1 MLTTRVGMFRR
12 SRFSVR
18 PNVGGPGR
26 TGAAPQEA
34 TPGGKEASQAP
45 KAISEGAPLS
55 TVDDCKPGD
64 TPVAAP
70 TALGDGNEPSGEAS
84 SAAVQRRKRFSV
96 KPRVAPGRPSI
107 VPRVPKSPA
116 KLVPESP
123 AKVSELESTTSNEA
137 KSPAATPQAPS
148 SPMPTTDTKLPHVQ
162 PTFSPPEGCADA
174 LKEAPPLPDL
184 GKQTEKSPNSSIKV
198 PHRPLDK
205 VSLPDR
211 EAAELSEKAKTLLS
225 SKGKK
230 SIARFSLSRL
240 LNDPSDIQR
249 LENAEKLRD
258 LLRQEMR
265 KEKGIKK
272 RKKPVKEF
280 SVDPTKMTMRDLIR
294 YLPLSNP
301 MSSSL
306 EDDTE
311 QNETVTPFTPRM
323 EILPERTQEPEA
335 EVVPAVVD
343 QTEEEE
349 EDVEGPGQGDEED
362 DALMVPQVKVAED
375 GTLILDEESLTVE
388 VQRAKGPNPAEGR
401 DPIFERGSTTTYS
414 SFRASTYCKP
424 WSSEETDMFFLAI
437 SMVGTDFSMICQLFH
452 NRTRSEIRN
461 KFKKEEKQNS
471 WRVDKAF
478 RERRKLDIE
487 YFSKLL
493 EKILEVQLSRKK
505 LKSLVVKNPPKKSQG
520 KSKGRKRKKAAG
532 KLSASEEEDEV
543 EEDSLLCSEA
553 EDGEKENEGGTL
565 SSKVKKKLKSKV
577 DASAAKPAKK
587 KSKASEKSS
596 EEGEDEACLPEDT
609 EAALPEDHPDSE
621 VCESAETE
629 KASNGATIT
638 PAKLPR
644 GGAAK
649 SVGRKCSKKLPPS
662 PTTAA
667 EDGDGESAKQDESV
681 KDDASKDQV
690 NKEALPSREASDDDV
705 DDSCSDEDSG
715 DEDYSVKPAKPTRSG
730 RIPKPTALLSYPA
743 PSTRTAPKRDRTTK
757 APSAAPSSKK
767 PKLVMLRAT
776 QSESS
781 AEELEEEDMKE
792 LWCDNSTQAFVP
804 ASLRSPH
811 AVICQVEEA
820 VEELDILADMSV
832 LDMSQDELCLNSSC
846 ERAQIETGSRET
858 SAHQLDLLVDVID
871 LLSSE
876 HAGVSEVE
884 SYNEAAQTLLAIGNV
899 SHPSQ
904 SDTTQ
909 GQITGV
915 PSDSGYETSR
925 RLEEE
930 IVAEFIEENT
940 STPIMSVPLDQKVTD
955 AFETAPVGP
964 TNAESSPHVGEETC
978 CEQRHVSDHDL
989 TRPLQSNTRTRIAR
1003 SSKVKPKPNLAK
1015 ALRAA
1020 HSKTQPET
1028 SSQGSTMESHSVA
1041 PDLSKDLSEEPSSK
1055 IAKCSQSSEKQ
1066 TFDMHAKSTDAEK
1079 SESEASDAAVTE
1091 TLAQESGY
1099 VAMPV
1104 VHEGQNSSE
1113 LLSSRPTRT
1122 TTSKVEPQPTCTFSP
1137 KKISPSA
1144 NSSSSVTTTMSL
1156 SSNLVEELASSGMK
1170 NTHTG
1175 LTNQLSSE
1183 SKPTDAEK
1191 KKVECSPNE
1200 AAAFDDAVTEP
1211 LTQESNMHLIQKG
1224 EDNGAMIEVHEGQNS
1239 SEHRS
1244 SPPFKRN
1251 RFHRV
1256 KPKPNLS
1263 QISKSARSKPQTTNE
1278 TSDSSKLESTWTTT
1292 SMVNPQPTCTF
1303 SPKKTSPSANSASS
1317 VTTAMDI
1324 RPNLVPPEELTCGE
1338 IVTSTENYEQLNI
1351 ETKST
1356 DAEQFEFGSNK
1367 EAADDDAVTEPLAQ
1381 ESSMP
1386 LIQKGGFND
1395 NMPEAHEGLDSSELL
1410 SSPPFKMNPFHRVKP
1425 KPNLSQISKSA
1436 RSKPQTTN
1444 ETSDSSK
1451 LESTWTTTSMV
1462 KPQPTCTF
1470 SATKTSPSANSTS
1483 SVTTTMDVSSNL
1495 VPTEELASGEIVTS
1509 TGQNEQFNIETKST
1523 DAEQFEFGSNEEATA
1538 DDAVTEPLAQES
1550 SMPLIQKGGF
1560 NDNMPEAHEGQDSSE
1575 LQSSPPF
1582 KRNRFHRVKPKP
1594 NLSQISKSARS
1605 KPQTTNE
1612 TSDSSKLEST
1622 WTTTSMVKPQ
1632 PTCTFSATKTSP
1644 SANSTSSVTTTMDVS
1659 SNLVPTEELASGEI
1673 VTSTGQNEQFNI
1685 ETKSTDAEQFEFGSN
1700 KEAAAD
1706 DAVTE
1711 PLAQESSMP
1720 LIQKGGFND
1729 NMPEAHE
1736 GLDSSELLSSPPF
1749 KMNPFHRVKP
1759 KPNLSQI
1766 SKSARSKPQTTNE
1779 TSDSSKLESTWT
1791 TTSMVKPQPTCTFSA
1806 TKTSPSANS
1815 TSSVTTTMDVSSNLV
1830 PTEELA
1836 SGEIVTS
1843 TGQNEQFNIE
1853 TKSTDAE
1860 QFEFGSNKEA
1870 AADDAVTEPLAQESS
1885 MPLIQKGGFND
1896 NMPEAHEGLDSS
1908 ELLSSPPFKMNPF
1921 HRVKPKPN
1929 LSQISKSA
1937 RSKPQT
1943 TNETSDSSK
1952 LESTWTTT
1960 SMVKPQPTCT
1970 FSATKTSPSA
1980 NSTSSVT
1987 TTMDVS
1993 SNLVPTEEL
2002 ASGEIVTSTGNYEQF
2017 NIETKSTDAE
2027 QFEFGSNEETAADD
2041 AVTEPL
2047 AQESSMPLIQ
2057 KGGFNDNMPEA
2068 HEGLD
2073 SSELLSSPPF
2083 KMNRFHRVKPKPN
2096 LSQISKS
2103 ARSKPQTTKE
2113 TSDSSK
2119 LESTWTTTSMV
2130 KPQPTCTFSATKTSP
2145 SANSTSSVTTTMD
2158 VSSNL
2163 VPTEELASGEIVT
2176 STGQNEQFNIETK
2189 STDAEQ
2195 FEFGSNKEAAAD
2207 DAVTEPLAQ
2216 ESSMP
2221 LIQKGGF
2228 NDNMPEAHEGLDSS
2242 ELLSSPPFKM
2252 NPFHRVK
2259 PKPNLSQ
2266 ISKSARSKP
2275 QTTNETSDSSKLEST
2290 WTTTSMVKPQATCTF
2305 SATKTSP
2312 SANSTSSVTTT
2323 MDVSSNL
2330 VPTEELASGEI
2341 VTSTGQNEQFN
2352 IETKSTD
2359 AEQFEFG
2366 SNEEAT
2372 ADDAV
2377 TEPLAQE
2384 SSMPLIQ
2391 KGGFNDNMPEAHEG
2405 LDSSELLSSPPF
2417 KRNRFHRVKPK
2428 PNLSQISK
2436 SARSKPQTTNET
2448 SDSSKLESTWTT
2460 TSMVK
2465 PQPTCTFSAT
2475 KTSPSANSTSSVTTT
2490 MDVSSNLVPTEEL
2503 ASGEIET
2510 STGNDEQLN
2519 IETNSTDAEQFEFG
2533 SNKEAAA
2540 DDAATEPLAQE
2551 SSMSLIQKGGF
2562 NDNMPEA
2569 HEGLDSSELLSSPP
2583 FKINRFH
2590 RVKPKPN
2597 LSQISKSARSK
2608 PQTTNETSDSSKLE
2622 STWTTTSMV
2631 KSQPTCTFS
2640 PEKTSQCANSASSV
2654 LTTMNLSSNLVPTEE
2669 LASGEIVTSTGNDEQ
2684 FNIETKST
2692 DAEQFEF
2699 GSNEE
2704 TAADDAVT
2712 EPLAQES
2719 SMPLIQ
2725 KGGFNDNMPEAHE
2738 GQDSSELQS
2747 SPPFKRNRFH
2757 RVKPKPNLSQISK
2770 SARSK
2775 PQTTKETSDS
2785 SKLES
2790 TWTTT
2795 SMVKPQPTCTF
2806 SPEKTS
2812 QCANST
2818 SSVLTTMN
2826 LSSNLVPTEELTFS
2840 EIETSTGCDDQLSS
2854 EPKSTDAEEIEYGA
2868 NKEAASDDAV
2878 TEPLAQKSSMPLI
2891 HKGGFKDSM
2900 PEVHEGQNSSELQ
2913 SSPLLK
2919 RNRFQRVKPKPNLT
2933 QISKRTRS
2941 EPQVIEET
2949 SQSSKLESTWTTT
2962 SKVETQPTCIFSP
2975 EKTIQS
2981 ADSASFVTTTMNL
2994 SSNRV
2999 PTEELASSGMKNT
3012 STRLANQLSSEPK
3025 PMDAEKKKVECSPNK
3040 EAASDDAVTEPLA
3053 QESSMP
3059 LVQECGNN
3067 DSMPEVHEGQNS
3079 SELQSSQPFR
3089 RNRFHRFKPNLSH
3102 ISKCA
3107 RSKPQA
3113 TNETSQSSK
3122 LESTWTT
3129 TSNFLPE
3136 EASPSADSASFVA
3149 TAMNFST
3156 IQVSKEELSSSE
3168 VKTSTGLSNQL
3179 SSEPKPTDDE
3189 NIEFGPHKAAA
3200 SGDAVT
3206 ELLAQ
3211 ESKTCS
3217 IQESGGHDT
3226 LPEVYECQRS
3236 SEPPQFQPTKRSRLQ
3251 RVKPKPNLS
3260 QISKSARSKPQI
3272 TKETI
3277 MSTNLECTGKIT
3289 TKVET
3294 QPTCTFSP
3302 EKPSPKDS
3310 VVTPSMDSSTSLVP
3324 RAELTST
3331 QEKKAVELTYQE
3343 ESSLPV
3349 VDARKE
3355 NTGVKEAIFG
3365 PANETVRFNAE
3376 LTQSSSNNLVPSDII
3391 PECQVGVGA
3400 NANQSTI
3407 HKVSNHLE
3415 KASKSDLKCESSDD
3429 RSVEAES
3436 PSTSETSQSVTLPLE
3451 ICLAYQPTEDL
3462 SSSRDTNKKAD
3473 SEAPKHTPG
3482 TIQRRQHLPK
3492 VKPALRFPAR
3502 AIRSTSQ
3509 SKDGGES
3516 FNITSECQVVEKKKK
3531 VVMET
3536 EEKSNEEGYNAPCQ
3550 DKKED
3555 RTYLKS
3561 DDQHIAAAPSNTQL
3575 LHQDTVPEHSKTV
3588 QTNKMMTETQP
3599 LQSANDPPL
3608 PKTTA
3613 TRRSRLVK
3621 PKPNLG
3627 KSGRQARQVAAK
3639 ADSDA
3644 VKAPG
3649 SQEILP
3655 EPVQPV
3661 EGAIGLSAMECTTQ
3675 DESTSSTG
3683 QEQTFASLSIL
3694 QDALSVPSDPDE
3706 PFFILSLTEIP
3717 VDTVEEVLNPS
3728 TQLPPFICHP
3738 NQSVQQSLAV
3748 ENVIAGPDGSTPD
3761 VLVSTE
3767 QTATTMTPAI
3777 VDPVAP
3783 PERHQGCASAGPSS
3797 TASSPKRKPKGFLS
3811 FLSRTPSVGKAAP
3824 RRSRGKKPTTTTH
3837 PPAETHLAAA
3847 ELSSAPQRHLR
3858 LHANDDAPVAPSQ
3871 VSACERDDGEAVQQE
3886 PSDVSQFFL
3895 SDIFTE
3901 V

>member
-1 MLTTRVGMFRR
+1 MFRR

-34 TPGGKEASQAP
+34 TPGGKEASQAL
-45 KAISEGAPLS
+45 KAISEGARLS
-55 TVDDCKPGD
+55 TVDDSKPGD
-64 TPVAAP
+64 TPAAAP

-123 AKVSELESTTSNEA
+123 AKVSELESTTSNEV

-148 SPMPTTDTKLPHVQ
+148 SPMPTADSKLPHVQ
-162 PTFSPPEGCADA
+162 PTFAPPEGCADA

-184 GKQTEKSPNSSIKV
+184 GKQTEKSTNSSIKV

-323 EILPERTQEPEA
+323 EILPERAQEPEA

-349 EDVEGPGQGDEED
+349 QDVEGTGQGDEDDD

-388 VQRAKGPNPAEGR
+388 VQRAKGPNPAEDR

-493 EKILEVQLSRKK
+493 EKILEVQQSRKK

-587 KSKASEKSS
+587 KSKTSEKSS
-596 EEGEDEACLPEDT
+596 KEDEACVPEDT
-609 EAALPEDHPDSE
+609 EAALPEDHPDSG

-629 KASNGATIT
+629 KASNGATIK

-644 GGAAK
+644 GSAAK

-667 EDGDGESAKQDESV
+667 EDGDGESAKQGESV

-715 DEDYSVKPAKPTRSG
+715 DEDYAVKPAKPTRSG

-757 APSAAPSSKK
+757 APPAAPSSKK

-781 AEELEEEDMKE
+781 AEEDGQELEDEEMKE
-792 LWCDNSTQAFVP
+792 LWCDGSTQAFVP

-846 ERAQIETGSRET
+846 ERAQFETGSRET

-899 SHPSQ
+899 SHPSH

-909 GQITGV
+909 DQITGV
-915 PSDSGYETSR
+915 PSDSGNETSR

-940 STPIMSVPLDQKVTD
+940 FTPIMSVPSDQEVTD

-964 TNAESSPHVGEETC
+964 TNTESSPHIGEETC

-1015 ALRAA
+1015 ASRAA
-1020 HSKTQPET
+1020 HSRTQPET
-1028 SSQGSTMESHSVA
+1028 SSQGSTMESDSVA
-1041 PDLSKDLSEEPSSK
+1041 PDLSKDFSEEPSSK

-1066 TFDMHAKSTDAEK
+1066 TFDMDAKSTNAET
-1079 SESEASDAAVTE
+1079 SESTAFDTAVTE
-1091 TLAQESGY
+1091 TLAQEAGSDY
-1099 VAMPV
+1099 VAIPV
-1104 VHEGQNSSE
+1104 VHEDQNSSE
-1113 LLSSRPTRT
+1113 PPSSRPTRT

-1144 NSSSSVTTTMSL
+1144 NSSSSETTTMSLSSNLVEEVASSEIAKCSQSSKKQTFEMDAKSTNAETSESAASDAAVTETLAQESDSDYVAIPVVHEDQNSSEHSSTRPTRITTSKVEPQPTCTFSPKKISPSANSSSSETTTMSLSSNLVEEVASSEIAKCSQSSKKQTFEMDAKSTNAETSESAASDAAVTETLAQESDSDYVAIPVVHEDQNSSEHLSSRPTRITTSKVEPQPTCTFSPKKISPSANFSSSETTTMSL
-1156 SSNLVEELASSGMK
+1156 SSNLVEELASSVMK
-1170 NTHTG
+1170 NTCTG
-1175 LTNQLSSE
+1175 LANQLSSE

-1224 EDNGAMIEVHEGQNS
+1224 EDNGAMIEVHEGLDSRELQ
-1239 SEHRS
+1239 S
-1244 SPPFKRN
+1244 SPPFKRT

-1263 QISKSARSKPQTTNE
+1263 QISKSARSKPQTTKE

-1292 SMVNPQPTCTF
+1292 SMVKPQRTCTF
-1303 SPKKTSPSANSASS
+1303 SPTKTSPSANSASS
-1317 VTTAMDI
+1317 VTTTMDVG
-1324 RPNLVPPEELTCGE
+1324 PNLVPPEELTSGE
-1338 IVTSTENYEQLNI
+1338 IVTSTEHYEQLNI

-1356 DAEQFEFGSNK
+1356 DAEQIEFGSNE
-1367 EAADDDAVTEPLAQ
+1367 EAAADDAVTEPLVQ

-1395 NMPEAHEGLDSSELL
+1395 NMPEAHEGQDSSELQ
-1410 SSPPFKMNPFHRVKP
+1410 SSPPFKRNRLRIVKP

-1436 RSKPQTTN
+1436 RSKPQTTS

-1495 VPTEELASGEIVTS
+1495 VPTEELASGEIVKS
-1509 TGQNEQFNIETKST
+1509 TEHYEQLNIETKST
-1523 DAEQFEFGSNEEATA
+1523 DAEQIEFGSNEEAAA
-1538 DDAVTEPLAQES
+1538 DDAVTEPLVQES

-1582 KRNRFHRVKPKP
+1582 KRNRLRIVKPKP

-1605 KPQTTNE
+1605 KPQTPSE

-1622 WTTTSMVKPQ
+1622 WTTTTMVKPQ

-1673 VTSTGQNEQFNI
+1673 V
-1685 ETKSTDAEQFEFGSN
+1685 K
-1700 KEAAAD
+1700 
-1706 DAVTE
+1706 
-1711 PLAQESSMP
+1711 
-1720 LIQKGGFND
+1720 
-1729 NMPEAHE
+1729 
-1736 GLDSSELLSSPPF
+1736 
-1749 KMNPFHRVKP
+1749 
-1759 KPNLSQI
+1759 
-1766 SKSARSKPQTTNE
+1766 
-1779 TSDSSKLESTWT
+1779 
-1791 TTSMVKPQPTCTFSA
+1791 
-1806 TKTSPSANS
+1806 
-1815 TSSVTTTMDVSSNLV
+1815 
-1830 PTEELA
+1830 
-1836 SGEIVTS
+1836 
-1843 TGQNEQFNIE
+1843 
-1853 TKSTDAE
+1853 
-1860 QFEFGSNKEA
+1860 
-1870 AADDAVTEPLAQESS
+1870 
-1885 MPLIQKGGFND
+1885 
-1896 NMPEAHEGLDSS
+1896 
-1908 ELLSSPPFKMNPF
+1908 
-1921 HRVKPKPN
+1921 
-1929 LSQISKSA
+1929 
-1937 RSKPQT
+1937 
-1943 TNETSDSSK
+1943 
-1952 LESTWTTT
+1952 
-1960 SMVKPQPTCT
+1960 
-1970 FSATKTSPSA
+1970 
-1980 NSTSSVT
+1980 
-1987 TTMDVS
+1987 
-1993 SNLVPTEEL
+1993 
-2002 ASGEIVTSTGNYEQF
+2002 
-2017 NIETKSTDAE
+2017 
-2027 QFEFGSNEETAADD
+2027 
-2041 AVTEPL
+2041 
-2047 AQESSMPLIQ
+2047 
-2057 KGGFNDNMPEA
+2057 
-2068 HEGLD
+2068 
-2073 SSELLSSPPF
+2073 
-2083 KMNRFHRVKPKPN
+2083 
-2096 LSQISKS
+2096 
-2103 ARSKPQTTKE
+2103 
-2113 TSDSSK
+2113 
-2119 LESTWTTTSMV
+2119 
-2130 KPQPTCTFSATKTSP
+2130 
-2145 SANSTSSVTTTMD
+2145 
-2158 VSSNL
+2158 
-2163 VPTEELASGEIVT
+2163 
-2176 STGQNEQFNIETK
+2176 
-2189 STDAEQ
+2189 
-2195 FEFGSNKEAAAD
+2195 
-2207 DAVTEPLAQ
+2207 
-2216 ESSMP
+2216 
-2221 LIQKGGF
+2221 
-2228 NDNMPEAHEGLDSS
+2228 
-2242 ELLSSPPFKM
+2242 
-2252 NPFHRVK
+2252 
-2259 PKPNLSQ
+2259 
-2266 ISKSARSKP
+2266 
-2275 QTTNETSDSSKLEST
+2275 
-2290 WTTTSMVKPQATCTF
+2290 
-2305 SATKTSP
+2305 
-2312 SANSTSSVTTT
+2312 
-2323 MDVSSNL
+2323 
-2330 VPTEELASGEI
+2330 
-2341 VTSTGQNEQFN
+2341 
-2352 IETKSTD
+2352 
-2359 AEQFEFG
+2359 
-2366 SNEEAT
+2366 
-2372 ADDAV
+2372 
-2377 TEPLAQE
+2377 
-2384 SSMPLIQ
+2384 
-2391 KGGFNDNMPEAHEG
+2391 
-2405 LDSSELLSSPPF
+2405 
-2417 KRNRFHRVKPK
+2417 
-2428 PNLSQISK
+2428 
-2436 SARSKPQTTNET
+2436 
-2448 SDSSKLESTWTT
+2448 
-2460 TSMVK
+2460 
-2465 PQPTCTFSAT
+2465 
-2475 KTSPSANSTSSVTTT
+2475 
-2490 MDVSSNLVPTEEL
+2490 
-2503 ASGEIET
+2503 

-2519 IETNSTDAEQFEFG
+2519 IETKSTDAEQIEFG

-2551 SSMSLIQKGGF
+2551 SSMPLNQKGGF

-2569 HEGLDSSELLSSPP
+2569 YEGLDC
-2583 FKINRFH
+2583 R
-2590 RVKPKPN
+2590 
-2597 LSQISKSARSK
+2597 
-2608 PQTTNETSDSSKLE
+2608 
-2622 STWTTTSMV
+2622 
-2631 KSQPTCTFS
+2631 
-2640 PEKTSQCANSASSV
+2640 
-2654 LTTMNLSSNLVPTEE
+2654 
-2669 LASGEIVTSTGNDEQ
+2669 
-2684 FNIETKST
+2684 
-2692 DAEQFEF
+2692 
-2699 GSNEE
+2699 
-2704 TAADDAVT
+2704 
-2712 EPLAQES
+2712 
-2719 SMPLIQ
+2719 
-2725 KGGFNDNMPEAHE
+2725 
-2738 GQDSSELQS
+2738 ELQS

-2775 PQTTKETSDS
+2775 PQATKETSDS

-2790 TWTTT
+2790 TSAPT

-2806 SPEKTS
+2806 SPEETS
-2812 QCANST
+2812 QCASSA

-2891 HKGGFKDSM
+2891 QKCGFKDSM

-2919 RNRFQRVKPKPNLT
+2919 INRFQRVKPKPNLT

-2962 SKVETQPTCIFSP
+2962 SKVEPQPTCIFSP
-2975 EKTIQS
+2975 EKTSPS
-2981 ADSASFVTTTMNL
+2981 ANFASSVTTTMNL

-3040 EAASDDAVTEPLA
+3040 EAASDDAVTEQLA

-3059 LVQECGNN
+3059 LVQECNN
-3067 DSMPEVHEGQNS
+3067 DSMPEVVEGQNS

-3089 RNRFHRFKPNLSH
+3089 KNRFHRFKPKPNLSH
-3102 ISKCA
+3102 ISKSA

-3136 EASPSADSASFVA
+3136 EASPSADSASFV
-3149 TAMNFST
+3149 TTSMNFST
-3156 IQVSKEELSSSE
+3156 IQVSKEELSSA

-3179 SSEPKPTDDE
+3179 SSEPKPTDGE

-3211 ESKTCS
+3211 ESNTCS

-3226 LPEVYECQRS
+3226 LPEVNECQSS
-3236 SEPPQFQPTKRSRLQ
+3236 SEPPQFQPTKRSRFQ

-3289 TKVET
+3289 SKVET
-3294 QPTCTFSP
+3294 QPTGTFSP

-3324 RAELTST
+3324 REELTSS
-3331 QEKKAVELTYQE
+3331 QEKKAVELAYQE

-3365 PANETVRFNAE
+3365 AANETVRFNAE
-3376 LTQSSSNNLVPSDII
+3376 VTQSSSNNVVPSDII

-3400 NANQSTI
+3400 NANKSTI

-3415 KASKSDLKCESSDD
+3415 KDSKSDLKCESSHD
-3429 RSVEAES
+3429 RSVEAAS

-3462 SSSRDTNKKAD
+3462 SSSRDKNEDAD
-3473 SEAPKHTPG
+3473 SEAPKHTTG
-3482 TIQRRQHLPK
+3482 TDQRQQCLPK

-3516 FNITSECQVVEKKKK
+3516 FNITSDCQVVEKKSAGPCLEIDEK
-3531 VVMET
+3531 VVVET
-3536 EEKSNEEGYNAPCQ
+3536 EEKSKEEGYNAPCQ
-3550 DKKED
+3550 DKMED

-3561 DDQHIAAAPSNTQL
+3561 DDQNIAAAPSNTQL
-3575 LHQDTVPEHSKTV
+3575 LRQDTVPEHSKTV
-3588 QTNKMMTETQP
+3588 QTNQMMTETQP

-3608 PKTTA
+3608 PKTAT

-3627 KSGRQARQVAAK
+3627 KSGRQARLVAAK

-3644 VKAPG
+3644 VRAPG

-3675 DESTSSTG
+3675 DESSSSTG

-3694 QDALSVPSDPDE
+3694 QDVMSVPSDPDE

-3717 VDTVEEVLNPS
+3717 VDTIEEVLNP
-3728 TQLPPFICHP
+3728 TAQLPPFICDP
-3738 NQSVQQSLAV
+3738 NQSMQQSLAV

-3767 QTATTMTPAI
+3767 ETATTMTPAI
-3777 VDPVAP
+3777 GDPVAP
-3783 PERHQGCASAGPSS
+3783 PERHQGCVSAGPSS

-3811 FLSRTPSVGKAAP
+3811 FLSRTPSVAQSTRGKAAS
-3824 RRSRGKKPTTTTH
+3824 RRSRRKKPATTTH
-3837 PPAETHLAAA
+3837 PPVETHLAAA
-3847 ELSSAPQRHLR
+3847 ELSSAPQRHL
-3858 LHANDDAPVAPSQ
+3858 HANDDALVVSSH
-3871 VSACERDDGEAVQQE
+3871 VSACEHDDGEAVQQE

>member
-1 MLTTRVGMFRR
+1 MFRR

-55 TVDDCKPGD
+55 TVDDSKPGD
-64 TPVAAP
+64 TPAAAP

-123 AKVSELESTTSNEA
+123 AKVSELESTTSNEV

-148 SPMPTTDTKLPHVQ
+148 SPMPTADSKLPHVQ
-162 PTFSPPEGCADA
+162 PTFAPPEGCADA

-272 RKKPVKEF
+272 RKKPIKEF

-323 EILPERTQEPEA
+323 EILPERAQEPEA

-349 EDVEGPGQGDEED
+349 EDVEGTGQGDEDD

-388 VQRAKGPNPAEGR
+388 VQRAKGPNPAEDR

-493 EKILEVQLSRKK
+493 EKILEVQQSRKK

-587 KSKASEKSS
+587 KSKTSEKSS
-596 EEGEDEACLPEDT
+596 KEDEACVPEDT
-609 EAALPEDHPDSE
+609 EAALPEDHPDSG

-629 KASNGATIT
+629 KASNGATIK

-644 GGAAK
+644 GSAAK

-681 KDDASKDQV
+681 KDDTLKDQV

-715 DEDYSVKPAKPTRSG
+715 DEDYAVKPAKPTRSG

-757 APSAAPSSKK
+757 APPAAPSSKK

-781 AEELEEEDMKE
+781 AEEDGQELEDEEMKE
-792 LWCDNSTQAFVP
+792 LWCDGSTQAFVP

-846 ERAQIETGSRET
+846 ERAQFETGSRET

-899 SHPSQ
+899 SHPSH
-904 SDTTQ
+904 SDTMQ

-915 PSDSGYETSR
+915 PSDSGNETSR

-940 STPIMSVPLDQKVTD
+940 FTPIMSVPSDQEVTD

-964 TNAESSPHVGEETC
+964 TNTESSPHIGEETC

-1003 SSKVKPKPNLAK
+1003 SPKVKPKPNLAK
-1015 ALRAA
+1015 ASRAA
-1020 HSKTQPET
+1020 HSRTQPET
-1028 SSQGSTMESHSVA
+1028 SSQGSTMESDSVA
-1041 PDLSKDLSEEPSSK
+1041 PDLSKDFSEEPSSK

-1066 TFDMHAKSTDAEK
+1066 TFEMDAKSTNAET
-1079 SESEASDAAVTE
+1079 SESTAFDAAVTE
-1091 TLAQESGY
+1091 TLAQEAGSDY
-1099 VAMPV
+1099 VAIPV
-1104 VHEGQNSSE
+1104 VHEDQNSSE
-1113 LLSSRPTRT
+1113 PPSSRPTRI

-1144 NSSSSVTTTMSL
+1144 NSSSSETTTMSLSSNLVEEVASSEIAKCSQSSKKQTFEMDAKCTNAETSESAASDAAVTETLAQESDSDYVAIPVVHEDQNSSEHPSTRPTRITTSKVEPQPTCTFSPKKISPSANSSSSETTTMSLSSNLVEEVASSEIAKCSQSSKKQTFEMDAKCTNAETSESAASDAAVTETLAQESDSDYVAIPVVHEDQNSSEHLSSRPTRITTSKVEPQPTCTFSPKKISPSANSSSSETTTMSL
-1156 SSNLVEELASSGMK
+1156 SSNLVEELASSVMK
-1170 NTHTG
+1170 NTCTG
-1175 LTNQLSSE
+1175 LANQLSSE

-1224 EDNGAMIEVHEGQNS
+1224 EDNGAMIEVHEGLDSRELQ
-1239 SEHRS
+1239 S
-1244 SPPFKRN
+1244 SPPFKRTQ
-1251 RFHRV
+1251 FHRV

-1263 QISKSARSKPQTTNE
+1263 QISKSARSKPQTTKE

-1292 SMVNPQPTCTF
+1292 SMVKPQPTCTF
-1303 SPKKTSPSANSASS
+1303 SPTKTSPSANSASS
-1317 VTTAMDI
+1317 VTTTMDVG
-1324 RPNLVPPEELTCGE
+1324 PNLVPPEELTSGE
-1338 IVTSTENYEQLNI
+1338 IVTSTEHYEQLNI

-1356 DAEQFEFGSNK
+1356 DAEQIEFGSNE
-1367 EAADDDAVTEPLAQ
+1367 EAAADDAVTEPLVQ

-1395 NMPEAHEGLDSSELL
+1395 NMPEAHEGQDSSELQ
-1410 SSPPFKMNPFHRVKP
+1410 SSPPFKRNRLRIVKP

-1436 RSKPQTTN
+1436 RSKPQTTS

-1495 VPTEELASGEIVTS
+1495 VPTEELASGEIVKS
-1509 TGQNEQFNIETKST
+1509 TGNDEQLNIETKST
-1523 DAEQFEFGSNEEATA
+1523 DAEQIEFGSNKEAAA
-1538 DDAVTEPLAQES
+1538 DDAATEPPAQES
-1550 SMPLIQKGGF
+1550 SMPLNQKGGF
-1560 NDNMPEAHEGQDSSE
+1560 NDNMPEAYEGLDCRE

-1605 KPQTTNE
+1605 KPQ
-1612 TSDSSKLEST
+1612 
-1622 WTTTSMVKPQ
+1622 
-1632 PTCTFSATKTSP
+1632 A
-1644 SANSTSSVTTTMDVS
+1644 
-1659 SNLVPTEELASGEI
+1659 
-1673 VTSTGQNEQFNI
+1673 
-1685 ETKSTDAEQFEFGSN
+1685 
-1700 KEAAAD
+1700 
-1706 DAVTE
+1706 
-1711 PLAQESSMP
+1711 
-1720 LIQKGGFND
+1720 
-1729 NMPEAHE
+1729 
-1736 GLDSSELLSSPPF
+1736 
-1749 KMNPFHRVKP
+1749 
-1759 KPNLSQI
+1759 
-1766 SKSARSKPQTTNE
+1766 
-1779 TSDSSKLESTWT
+1779 
-1791 TTSMVKPQPTCTFSA
+1791 
-1806 TKTSPSANS
+1806 
-1815 TSSVTTTMDVSSNLV
+1815 
-1830 PTEELA
+1830 
-1836 SGEIVTS
+1836 
-1843 TGQNEQFNIE
+1843 
-1853 TKSTDAE
+1853 
-1860 QFEFGSNKEA
+1860 
-1870 AADDAVTEPLAQESS
+1870 
-1885 MPLIQKGGFND
+1885 
-1896 NMPEAHEGLDSS
+1896 
-1908 ELLSSPPFKMNPF
+1908 
-1921 HRVKPKPN
+1921 
-1929 LSQISKSA
+1929 
-1937 RSKPQT
+1937 
-1943 TNETSDSSK
+1943 
-1952 LESTWTTT
+1952 
-1960 SMVKPQPTCT
+1960 
-1970 FSATKTSPSA
+1970 
-1980 NSTSSVT
+1980 
-1987 TTMDVS
+1987 
-1993 SNLVPTEEL
+1993 
-2002 ASGEIVTSTGNYEQF
+2002 
-2017 NIETKSTDAE
+2017 
-2027 QFEFGSNEETAADD
+2027 
-2041 AVTEPL
+2041 
-2047 AQESSMPLIQ
+2047 
-2057 KGGFNDNMPEA
+2057 
-2068 HEGLD
+2068 
-2073 SSELLSSPPF
+2073 
-2083 KMNRFHRVKPKPN
+2083 
-2096 LSQISKS
+2096 
-2103 ARSKPQTTKE
+2103 TKE

-2119 LESTWTTTSMV
+2119 LEST
-2130 KPQPTCTFSATKTSP
+2130 SAP
-2145 SANSTSSVTTTMD
+2145 
-2158 VSSNL
+2158 
-2163 VPTEELASGEIVT
+2163 
-2176 STGQNEQFNIETK
+2176 
-2189 STDAEQ
+2189 
-2195 FEFGSNKEAAAD
+2195 
-2207 DAVTEPLAQ
+2207 
-2216 ESSMP
+2216 
-2221 LIQKGGF
+2221 
-2228 NDNMPEAHEGLDSS
+2228 
-2242 ELLSSPPFKM
+2242 
-2252 NPFHRVK
+2252 
-2259 PKPNLSQ
+2259 
-2266 ISKSARSKP
+2266 
-2275 QTTNETSDSSKLEST
+2275 
-2290 WTTTSMVKPQATCTF
+2290 
-2305 SATKTSP
+2305 
-2312 SANSTSSVTTT
+2312 
-2323 MDVSSNL
+2323 
-2330 VPTEELASGEI
+2330 
-2341 VTSTGQNEQFN
+2341 
-2352 IETKSTD
+2352 
-2359 AEQFEFG
+2359 
-2366 SNEEAT
+2366 
-2372 ADDAV
+2372 
-2377 TEPLAQE
+2377 
-2384 SSMPLIQ
+2384 
-2391 KGGFNDNMPEAHEG
+2391 
-2405 LDSSELLSSPPF
+2405 
-2417 KRNRFHRVKPK
+2417 
-2428 PNLSQISK
+2428 
-2436 SARSKPQTTNET
+2436 
-2448 SDSSKLESTWTT
+2448 
-2460 TSMVK
+2460 
-2465 PQPTCTFSAT
+2465 
-2475 KTSPSANSTSSVTTT
+2475 
-2490 MDVSSNLVPTEEL
+2490 
-2503 ASGEIET
+2503 
-2510 STGNDEQLN
+2510 
-2519 IETNSTDAEQFEFG
+2519 
-2533 SNKEAAA
+2533 
-2540 DDAATEPLAQE
+2540 
-2551 SSMSLIQKGGF
+2551 
-2562 NDNMPEA
+2562 
-2569 HEGLDSSELLSSPP
+2569 
-2583 FKINRFH
+2583 
-2590 RVKPKPN
+2590 
-2597 LSQISKSARSK
+2597 
-2608 PQTTNETSDSSKLE
+2608 
-2622 STWTTTSMV
+2622 
-2631 KSQPTCTFS
+2631 
-2640 PEKTSQCANSASSV
+2640 
-2654 LTTMNLSSNLVPTEE
+2654 
-2669 LASGEIVTSTGNDEQ
+2669 
-2684 FNIETKST
+2684 
-2692 DAEQFEF
+2692 
-2699 GSNEE
+2699 
-2704 TAADDAVT
+2704 
-2712 EPLAQES
+2712 
-2719 SMPLIQ
+2719 
-2725 KGGFNDNMPEAHE
+2725 
-2738 GQDSSELQS
+2738 
-2747 SPPFKRNRFH
+2747 
-2757 RVKPKPNLSQISK
+2757 
-2770 SARSK
+2770 
-2775 PQTTKETSDS
+2775 
-2785 SKLES
+2785 
-2790 TWTTT
+2790 T

-2806 SPEKTS
+2806 SPEETS
-2812 QCANST
+2812 QCASSA

-2891 HKGGFKDSM
+2891 QKGGFKDSM

-2919 RNRFQRVKPKPNLT
+2919 INRFQRVKPKPNLT

-2962 SKVETQPTCIFSP
+2962 SKVEPQPTCIFSP
-2975 EKTIQS
+2975 EKTSPS
-2981 ADSASFVTTTMNL
+2981 ANSASSVTTTMNL

-2999 PTEELASSGMKNT
+2999 PTEELASRGMKNT

-3040 EAASDDAVTEPLA
+3040 EAASDDAVTEQLA

-3059 LVQECGNN
+3059 LVQECNN
-3067 DSMPEVHEGQNS
+3067 DSMPEVVEGQNS

-3089 RNRFHRFKPNLSH
+3089 KNRFHRFKPKPNLSH
-3102 ISKCA
+3102 ISKSA

-3136 EASPSADSASFVA
+3136 EASPSADSASFVT

-3156 IQVSKEELSSSE
+3156 IQVSKEELSSA

-3179 SSEPKPTDDE
+3179 SSEPKPTDGE

-3206 ELLAQ
+3206 ERLAQ
-3211 ESKTCS
+3211 ESNTCS

-3226 LPEVYECQRS
+3226 LPEVNECQSS
-3236 SEPPQFQPTKRSRLQ
+3236 SEPPQFQPTKRSRFQ

-3289 TKVET
+3289 AKVET
-3294 QPTCTFSP
+3294 QPTGTFSP

-3324 RAELTST
+3324 REELTSS
-3331 QEKKAVELTYQE
+3331 QEKKAVELAYQE

-3365 PANETVRFNAE
+3365 AANETVRFNAE
-3376 LTQSSSNNLVPSDII
+3376 VTQSSSNNVVPSDII

-3400 NANQSTI
+3400 NANKSTI

-3415 KASKSDLKCESSDD
+3415 KDSKSDLKCESSHD

-3436 PSTSETSQSVTLPLE
+3436 PLTSETSQSVTLPLE

-3462 SSSRDTNKKAD
+3462 SSSRDKNEDAD
-3473 SEAPKHTPG
+3473 SEAPKHTTG
-3482 TIQRRQHLPK
+3482 TDQRQQCLPK

-3516 FNITSECQVVEKKKK
+3516 FNITSDCQVVEKKSASPCLEIDEK
-3531 VVMET
+3531 VVGET
-3536 EEKSNEEGYNAPCQ
+3536 EEKSKEEGYNAPCQ

-3561 DDQHIAAAPSNTQL
+3561 DDQNIAAAPSNTQL
-3575 LHQDTVPEHSKTV
+3575 LRQDTVPEHSKTV
-3588 QTNKMMTETQP
+3588 QTNQMMTETQP
-3599 LQSANDPPL
+3599 LQSANDPLL
-3608 PKTTA
+3608 PKTAT

-3627 KSGRQARQVAAK
+3627 KSGRQARLVAAK

-3644 VKAPG
+3644 VRAPG

-3675 DESTSSTG
+3675 DESSSSTG

-3694 QDALSVPSDPDE
+3694 QDVMSVPSDPDE

-3717 VDTVEEVLNPS
+3717 VDTIEEVLNP
-3728 TQLPPFICHP
+3728 TAQLPPFICDP
-3738 NQSVQQSLAV
+3738 NQSMQQSLAV

-3767 QTATTMTPAI
+3767 ETATTMTPAI
-3777 VDPVAP
+3777 GDPVAP
-3783 PERHQGCASAGPSS
+3783 PERHQGCVSAGSSS

-3811 FLSRTPSVGKAAP
+3811 FLSRTPSVAQSTRGKAAS
-3824 RRSRGKKPTTTTH
+3824 RRSRRKKPATTSH
-3837 PPAETHLAAA
+3837 PPVETHLAAA
-3847 ELSSAPQRHLR
+3847 ELSSAPQRHLH
-3858 LHANDDAPVAPSQ
+3858 LHANDDALVVSSQ
-3871 VSACERDDGEAVQQE
+3871 VSACEHDDGEAVQQE